1 MKTFPHIIQAVYFQ
15 PWAITREA
23 WHSIE
28 KIVAKHI
35 AGNAEIPTFDPSA
48 EAAFDLFGQEL
59 PQLEMKNGVAYIP
72 INGPMLK
79 GAGVVEK
86 MCGACSHED
95 IMSNIKVATS
105 MGAEA
110 FVFNIDSPGGT
121 VMGTKELANAIKS
134 INKPTIAMTDG
145 LCCSAAY
152 WTAAACDHIVSTPSA
167 IVGSIGVIME
177 MLDASAAYS
186 AQGLKVEQFTSG
198 TLKGAGNPAV
208 PLSDSQRQHFQAMV
222 DKMGAEFR
230 AWVTDNRGEVAPSM
244 MQGQGMSGEDGK
256 TCCLVDELVNDIEE
270 FKITLDNNI

>member
-1 MKTFPHIIQAVYFQ
+1 
-15 PWAITREA
+15 
-23 WHSIE
+23 
-28 KIVAKHI
+28 
-35 AGNAEIPTFDPSA
+35 
-48 EAAFDLFGQEL
+48 
-59 PQLEMKNGVAYIP
+59 
-72 INGPMLK
+72 
-79 GAGVVEK
+79 
-86 MCGACSHED
+86 
-95 IMSNIKVATS
+95 
-105 MGAEA
+105 
-110 FVFNIDSPGGT
+110 
-121 VMGTKELANAIKS
+121 
-134 INKPTIAMTDG
+134 
-145 LCCSAAY
+145 
-152 WTAAACDHIVSTPSA
+152 
-167 IVGSIGVIME
+167 ME